1 MIELLDFNAFLID
14 IVQSQYEKLTED
26 LIKRVAQN
34 ERVEYHQNTL
44 NDKINGNAFNKFSYY

>member
-34 ERVEYHQNTL
+34 KRVEYHQNTL

>member
-34 ERVEYHQNTL
+34 KRVEYHQNTL
-44 NDKINGNAFNKFSYY
+44 NDKVNGNAFNKFSYY